1 MSLGDAR
8 DLGLS
13 LVESS
18 LHQANIS
25 KFLLLLGNVLPVLL
39 VVDVLRQLLLL
50 SVLALGVLV
59 QRLPPAATL
68 LGQGVSIVVT
78 EILRKPSKIKL

>member
-1 MSLGDAR
+1 MSLGDDR

-13 LVESS
+13 LVEST
-18 LHQANIS
+18 LHLASIS

-59 QRLPPAATL
+59 QCPPPPATL
-68 LGQGVSIVVT
+68 LSTGLSIVVT
-78 EILRKPSKIKL
+78 EG

>member
-1 MSLGDAR
+1 MSLRDDR

-18 LHQANIS
+18 LHQANIN

-59 QRLPPAATL
+59 QRLPPTATL
-68 LGQGVSIVVT
+68 LGQVISIVVT
-78 EILRKPSKIKL
+78 ESLKKP

>member
-1 MSLGDAR
+1 MSLRDDR

-18 LHQANIS
+18 LHQANIN

-59 QRLPPAATL
+59 QRPPPPATL
-68 LGQGVSIVVT
+68 LNTVVSIVV
-78 EILRKPSKIKL
+78 EESLKKL